1 MAQTEIDMK
10 KLPILFALAC
20 ILAPTLSAQEAAR
33 EIKWEK
39 VPVQGELTGV
49 TAPTATNVT
58 EALGTLKGK
67 TWTAPSG
74 RKFRRGSTAAAAAR
88 LMLEAQPAMA
98 KVKEVVGY
106 CPRPMVE
113 KKPESSLSNF
123 LVDALMAKT
132 AQLTG
137 RKVDIG
143 LMNFGGIRIDMPVG
157 DVTVD
162 DIMSMVPFRNH
173 LVYVA
178 LKGSDVKRLFEDMAK
193 GPIQVVGGVEVT
205 VSKHRLIDLK
215 VGGESVD
222 DDKVYGLATIDFLLD
237 GGDRIYA
244 ARNAVEL
251 IQTDVLIYD
260 MVLERIR
267 NLTAEGKV
275 IEYHTDGRVKK
286 I

>member
-1 MAQTEIDMK
+1 MRR
-10 KLPILFALAC
+10 ILTFAALAC
-20 ILAPTLSAQEAAR
+20 ILCSTLSAQEIR
-33 EIKWEK
+33 WKK
-39 VPVQGELTGV
+39 VPVKGELTGV
-49 TAPTATNVT
+49 TAPTATNVP
-58 EALGTLKGK
+58 EALGSVKGK
-67 TWTAPSG
+67 TYTAPNG
-74 RKFRRGSTAAAAAR
+74 RRFRGGATAAAAR
-88 LMLEAQPAMA
+88 LMLEAQPPMA

-106 CPRPMVE
+106 CPRPMNE

-132 AQLTG
+132 AELTG

-178 LKGSDVKRLFEDMAK
+178 LKGTDVKRLFEDMAR
-193 GPIQVVGGVEVT
+193 GPMQVVGGVEV
-205 VSKHRLIDLK
+205 VVCKHQLIDLK

-222 DDKVYGLATIDFLLD
+222 DDKIYGLATIDFLLD

-244 ARNAVEL
+244 ARNSVEL
-251 IQTDVLIYD
+251 IQTDMLIYD
-260 MVLERIR
+260 MVLDHIR
-267 NLTAEGKV
+267 NLTAEGKP

>member
-1 MAQTEIDMK
+1 MK
-10 KLPILFALAC
+10 RLFVALALAC
-20 ILAPTLSAQEAAR
+20 ILAPTLSAQEIR
-33 EIKWEK
+33 WKK

-49 TAPTATNVT
+49 TAPTATNVP
-58 EALGTLKGK
+58 EALGSVKGK
-67 TWTAPSG
+67 TYTAPSG
-74 RKFRRGSTAAAAAR
+74 RKFRGGATAAAAR
-88 LMLEAQPAMA
+88 LMLDAQAPMA

-106 CPRPMVE
+106 CPRPMNE

-132 AQLTG
+132 ASLTG

-178 LKGSDVKRLFEDMAK
+178 LKGSDVKRLFEDMARDH
-193 GPIQVVGGVEVT
+193 IQVVGGVEVT
-205 VSKHRLIDLK
+205 VGKHQLIDLK
-215 VGGESVD
+215 VGGEPVD

-237 GGDRIYA
+237 GGDRIFA
-244 ARNAVEL
+244 ARNALEL

-260 MVLERIR
+260 MVLEHVR
-267 NLTAEGKV
+267 NLTAEGKPV
-275 IEYHTDGRVKK
+275 EYHTDGRVKK

>member
-1 MAQTEIDMK
+1 MK
-10 KLPILFALAC
+10 RLFIVFALAC
-20 ILAPTLSAQEAAR
+20 ILAPTLSAQE
-33 EIKWEK
+33 IKWRK

-49 TAPTATNVT
+49 TAPTATNVS
-58 EALGTLKGK
+58 EALGTVKCR
-67 TWTAPSG
+67 TWTAPNG
-74 RKFRRGSTAAAAAR
+74 RKFRSGSAVKAAR
-88 LMLEAQPAMA
+88 LMLEAQPPMA
-98 KVKEVVGY
+98 KVKEVIGY
-106 CPRPMVE
+106 CPKPMNE
-113 KKPESSLSNF
+113 KKPESALSNF

-132 AQLTG
+132 AALTG

-143 LMNFGGIRIDMPVG
+143 LMNFGGIRVDMPVG

-178 LKGSDVKRLFEDMAK
+178 LKGSDVKRLFEDMARDH
-193 GPIQVVGGVEVT
+193 IQVVGGVEVT
-205 VSKHRLIDLK
+205 VSKHQLIDLK

-222 DDKVYGLATIDFLLD
+222 DDRLYGLATIDFLLD
-237 GGDRIYA
+237 GGDRIFA
-244 ARNAVEL
+244 ARNAVEM

-260 MVLERIR
+260 MVLEHIR
-267 NLTAEGKV
+267 NLTAEGKD

>member
-1 MAQTEIDMK
+1 MK
-10 KLPILFALAC
+10 RILVVLALAC
-20 ILAPTLSAQEAAR
+20 ILAPTLSAQE
-33 EIKWEK
+33 IKWKK
-39 VPVQGELTGV
+39 VPVTGELTGV
-49 TAPTATNVT
+49 TAPTATNVP
-58 EALGTLKGK
+58 EALGTVKGK
-67 TWTAPSG
+67 TWTAPNG
-74 RKFRRGSTAAAAAR
+74 RKFRGGATASAAR
-88 LMLEAQPAMA
+88 LMLEAQPPMA

-106 CPRPMVE
+106 CPRPMNE

-132 AQLTG
+132 AELTG

-162 DIMSMVPFRNH
+162 DIMSMVPFKNH

-178 LKGSDVKRLFEDMAK
+178 LKGSDVKYLFESMAK
-193 GPIQVVGGVEVT
+193 GPMQVVGGVEVT
-205 VSKHRLIDLK
+205 VGKHQLIDLK
-215 VGGESVD
+215 VGGEPVD
-222 DDKVYGLATIDFLLD
+222 DDKIYGLATIDFLLD

-251 IQTDVLIYD
+251 IQTETLIYE
-260 MVLERIR
+260 MVLEHIR
-267 NLTAEGKV
+267 NLTAEGKA

>member
-1 MAQTEIDMK
+1 MRR
-10 KLPILFALAC
+10 ILTAVALAC
-20 ILAPTLSAQEAAR
+20 ILSSTLSAQE
-33 EIKWEK
+33 IKWKK
-39 VPVQGELTGV
+39 VPVTGGLTGV
-49 TAPTATNVT
+49 TAPTATNVS
-58 EALGTLKGK
+58 EALGSVKGK
-67 TWTAPSG
+67 TYTAPNG
-74 RKFRRGSTAAAAAR
+74 RRFRGGATAEAAR
-88 LMLEAQPAMA
+88 LMLEAQPPMA

-106 CPRPMVE
+106 CPRPMIE

-132 AQLTG
+132 AELTG

-193 GPIQVVGGVEVT
+193 GPMQVVGGVEVT
-205 VSKHRLIDLK
+205 VGKHQLIDLK

-222 DDKVYGLATIDFLLD
+222 DDKIYGLATIDFLLD

-244 ARNAVEL
+244 ARNSVEL
-251 IQTDVLIYD
+251 IQTDMLIYD
-260 MVLERIR
+260 MVLEHIR
-267 NLTAEGKV
+267 NLTAEGKY

>member
-1 MAQTEIDMK
+1 MAQTELNMRK
-10 KLPILFALAC
+10 ALSVLALAC
-20 ILAPTLSAQEAAR
+20 ILSSTLSAQE
-33 EIKWEK
+33 IKWKK
-39 VPVQGELTGV
+39 VPVNGELTGV

-58 EALGTLKGK
+58 EALGSVKGK
-67 TWTAPSG
+67 TYTAPNG
-74 RKFRRGSTAAAAAR
+74 RRFRGGATASAAR
-88 LMLEAQPAMA
+88 LMLEAQPPMA
-98 KVKEVVGY
+98 KVKEVIGY
-106 CPRPMVE
+106 CPRPMNE

-132 AQLTG
+132 AELTG

-143 LMNFGGIRIDMPVG
+143 LMNFGGIRIDMPEG

-178 LKGSDVKRLFEDMAK
+178 LKGSDVKYLFEELAK
-193 GPIQVVGGVEVT
+193 GPMQVVGGVELT
-205 VSKHRLIDLK
+205 VSKHQLIDLK
-215 VGGESVD
+215 VGGEPVD
-222 DDKVYGLATIDFLLD
+222 DEKTYGLATIDFLLD
-237 GGDRIYA
+237 GGDRIFA

-251 IQTDVLIYD
+251 IQTDMLIYE
-260 MVLERIR
+260 MVLEHIR
-267 NLTAEGKV
+267 NLTAEGKD

>member
-1 MAQTEIDMK
+1 MAQTEIIMRR
-10 KLPILFALAC
+10 ILSILALAC
-20 ILAPTLSAQEAAR
+20 ILAPTLSSQ
-33 EIKWEK
+33 EIKWKK

-49 TAPTATNVT
+49 TAPTATNVP
-58 EALGTLKGK
+58 EAIGTVKGK
-67 TWTAPSG
+67 TYTAPNG
-74 RKFRRGSTAAAAAR
+74 RRFRGGATASAAR
-88 LMLEAQPAMA
+88 LMLEAQPPMA
-98 KVKEVVGY
+98 KVKEVIGY
-106 CPRPMVE
+106 CPQPMNE

-123 LVDALMAKT
+123 LVDALMSRT
-132 AQLTG
+132 ALLTD

-143 LMNFGGIRIDMPVG
+143 LMNFGGIRSDMPVG

-178 LKGSDVKRLFEDMAK
+178 LKGSDVKRLFEDMAR
-193 GPIQVVGGVEVT
+193 GPMQVVGGVQVT
-205 VSKHRLIDLK
+205 VGKHQLIDLK

-222 DDKVYGLATIDFLLD
+222 DDRIYGLATIDFLLD
-237 GGDRIYA
+237 GGDRIFA

-251 IQTDVLIYD
+251 IQTDELIYD

-267 NLTAEGKV
+267 TLTAEGKP

>member
-1 MAQTEIDMK
+1 MK
-10 KLPILFALAC
+10 RLFVALALAC
-20 ILAPTLSAQEAAR
+20 ILAPTLSAQEIR
-33 EIKWEK
+33 WKK

-49 TAPTATNVT
+49 TAPTATNVP
-58 EALGTLKGK
+58 EALGSVKGK
-67 TWTAPSG
+67 TYTAPSG
-74 RKFRRGSTAAAAAR
+74 RKFRGGATAAAAR
-88 LMLEAQPAMA
+88 LMLDAQAPMA

-106 CPRPMVE
+106 CPRPMNE

-132 AQLTG
+132 ASLTG

-178 LKGSDVKRLFEDMAK
+178 LKGSDVKRLFEDMARDH
-193 GPIQVVGGVEVT
+193 IQVVGGVEVT
-205 VSKHRLIDLK
+205 VGKHQIIDLK
-215 VGGESVD
+215 VGGEPVD

-237 GGDRIYA
+237 GGDRIFA
-244 ARNAVEL
+244 ARNALEL

-260 MVLERIR
+260 MVLEHIR
-267 NLTAEGKV
+267 NLTSEGKP

>member
-1 MAQTEIDMK
+1 MAQTEIMMRK
-10 KLPILFALAC
+10 ILTILALAC
-20 ILAPTLSAQEAAR
+20 ILAQTLSSQ
-33 EIKWEK
+33 EIKWKK

-49 TAPTATNVT
+49 TAPTATNVA
-58 EALGTLKGK
+58 EAIGTVKGK
-67 TWTAPSG
+67 TYTAPNG
-74 RKFRRGSTAAAAAR
+74 RRFHGGATAAAAR
-88 LMLEAQPAMA
+88 LMLEAQPPMS
-98 KVKEVVGY
+98 KVKEVIGY
-106 CPRPMVE
+106 CPQPMNE

-123 LVDALMAKT
+123 LVDALMSRT
-132 AQLTG
+132 ALLTD

-143 LMNFGGIRIDMPVG
+143 LMNFGGIRTDMPVG

-178 LKGSDVKRLFEDMAK
+178 LKGSDVKRLFEDMAR
-193 GPIQVVGGVEVT
+193 GPVQVVGGVEVT
-205 VSKHRLIDLK
+205 VGKHQLIDLK
-215 VGGESVD
+215 VGGEPVD
-222 DDKVYGLATIDFLLD
+222 DDRIYGLATIDFLLD
-237 GGDRIYA
+237 GGDRIFA

-251 IQTDVLIYD
+251 IQTDELIYD

-267 NLTAEGKV
+267 TLTAEGKP